1 MNCHAWI
8 VMQNINVI
16 INVLLQKNIHKNIRQ
31 KYTSKIYLG
40 VASSGTGGAIRGA
53 HVDHATP
60 TDRGRTGLVQIQCF
74 KHHVHVLTHGQHFTA
89 HQTQLAVVVQY
100 LCQKNREHHGQK
112 KHEQR

>member
-8 VMQNINVI
+8 VMQHINVHY
-16 INVLLQKNIHKNIRQ
+16 QCHSSKKHSQ
-31 KYTSKIYLG
+31 KYTSERYLG

-100 LCQKNREHHGQK
+100 LCQKTENNMDKQ
-112 KHEQR
+112 HEQR